1 MKRKRLSAYRRAQ
14 KALDYKPPPPP
25 SEAEQRG
32 KLFSH
37 GFRLAR
43 MILLHKIFDGKG

>member
-1 MKRKRLSAYRRAQ
+1 MKRKRLSAYRRA
-14 KALDYKPPPPP
+14 KMALDYKPPPPP
-25 SEAEQRG
+25 SAEEKRG
-32 KLFSH
+32 TLFSH

>member
-14 KALDYKPPPPP
+14 KGIDYKPPPP
-25 SEAEQRG
+25 SETEQRG